1 MSKAGFS
8 TPENDRF
15 YRERPYG
22 KLNSE
27 RREIRL
33 LRVQRQRMTIF
44 EVQEKWPEWRDRLR
58 PIPCNQKPKEPL
70 ESYPYTWPYQPQA
83 LPSGWEQFTSSQP
96 KLVKQNFTTY
106 EMHIPWYFNICTGK
120 SQWNPPTES
129 AYSFPKSPLIV
140 CEIID
145 ATPLTSVY
153 GRHTKYATLSYCAGD
168 AGQTTEIIVNGL
180 IFNAFSNLEHSLE
193 CVRLYWTQHSSEDL
207 LIWTDQVCISQ
218 SDHIEKSNQVD
229 MMGEIFKRC
238 WQTFACLSTA
248 STSAQL
254 STASFSSYPSPY
266 ARAMYRQLGPQY
278 SFSSYPFSY
287 ARAASP
293 PPDLQ
298 ILRNYL
304 ANKWPREVP
313 RETLQQE
320 SSGDTDKIDYS
331 DQSILSSIWQGLRLI
346 SDIVAAPWWT
356 RAWAFQEVILPSRVS
371 VLYHGLCARWPDL
384 SPLVSCFCKNRDAII
399 QDLND
404 LAKERV
410 EKERVEIQ
418 RVEKERR
425 DRQSRRRSAFGLL
438 FSKVEGIPRTASDY
452 FYPAFSPMHLD
463 SGLVKSDLAR
473 ALYTVSAKTN
483 WHGSYDLTMIAENMH
498 KFSAK
503 DPRDLV
509 YAFIGLIGPEWDIK
523 SDYSPH
529 ITLHHVLVTITRLL
543 IQHWNHLN
551 ILVDALRRSG
561 EFAFQLPSWVPDWTV
576 PRSSAMQPPP
586 ELRDS
591 MRKFR
596 ASKST
601 KADASFF
608 AHQGEKLYVHL
619 EVTGIEADTLSQIEH
634 DTYGDE
640 QYFRSVR
647 GRRIF
652 TSASAKVDDT
662 VWVIHG
668 ADPVFVLRHE
678 KHDCYVLISTAF
690 VIDPGE
696 PARFSPI
703 MDGELIDREDRGEV
717 TCRSIR
723 II

>member
-1 MSKAGFS
+1 M
-8 TPENDRF
+8 
-15 YRERPYG
+15 
-22 KLNSE
+22 
-27 RREIRL
+27 
-33 LRVQRQRMTIF
+33 
-44 EVQEKWPEWRDRLR
+44 
-58 PIPCNQKPKEPL
+58 
-70 ESYPYTWPYQPQA
+70 
-83 LPSGWEQFTSSQP
+83 
-96 KLVKQNFTTY
+96 
-106 EMHIPWYFNICTGK
+106 
-120 SQWNPPTES
+120 
-129 AYSFPKSPLIV
+129 
-140 CEIID
+140 
-145 ATPLTSVY
+145 
-153 GRHTKYATLSYCAGD
+153 
-168 AGQTTEIIVNGL
+168 
-180 IFNAFSNLEHSLE
+180 
-193 CVRLYWTQHSSEDL
+193 
-207 LIWTDQVCISQ
+207 CINQ

-229 MMGEIFKRC
+229 MMGGIFKRC

-248 STSAQL
+248 STSAEL
-254 STASFSSYPSPY
+254 STGSFSSYPS
-266 ARAMYRQLGPQY
+266 
-278 SFSSYPFSY
+278 SY
-287 ARAASP
+287 ATATSP

-304 ANKWPREVP
+304 ADKWPREVP

-320 SSGDTDKIDYS
+320 SSGDTGKIDYS

-371 VLYHGLCARWPDL
+371 VLYHGFCARWPDL

-404 LAKERV
+404 LAKA
-410 EKERVEIQ
+410 EKERVEN
-418 RVEKERR
+418 ERR
-425 DRQSRRRSAFGLL
+425 DRRSRRRSAFGSL
-438 FSKVEGIPRTASDY
+438 FGKAEGTPRTASGY
-452 FYPAFSPMHLD
+452 FYPVFWPMPLD
-463 SGLVKSDLAR
+463 SGVVKSDLAR

-483 WHGSYDLTMIAENMH
+483 WHGSYDLTIIAENMH

-509 YAFIGLIGPEWDIK
+509 YAFIGLIGSEWGIK

-543 IQHWNHLN
+543 IQHWNRLD

-561 EFAFQLPSWVPDWTV
+561 EFGFQLPSWVPDWTV

-601 KADASFF
+601 KADALFF
-608 AHQGEKLYVHL
+608 AHQGEELYIHL
-619 EVTGIEADTLSQIEH
+619 EVTGIEGDTLSQIEH

-647 GRRIF
+647 GRLIF
-652 TSASAKVDDT
+652 ASASAKVDDT

-678 KHDCYVLISTAF
+678 KNDCYVLISTAF